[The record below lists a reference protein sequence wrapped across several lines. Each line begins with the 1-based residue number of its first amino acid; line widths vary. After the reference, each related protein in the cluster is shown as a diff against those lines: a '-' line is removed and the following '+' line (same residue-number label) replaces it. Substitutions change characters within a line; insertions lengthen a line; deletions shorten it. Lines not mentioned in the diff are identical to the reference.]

1 MKQRTL
7 FADDPDALLDPGP
20 GKTARRGGALFERQE
35 GNMTQKILFL
45 GGGSPFM
52 MKAVIHNLE
61 NAGYEVISV
70 SPETQ
75 DFSGRQDEADT
86 FVLFLGPSLLERTD
100 ILARLNTLCGEEG
113 RLLFL
118 IGTEEEQEQ
127 CVNTLSGDA
136 VAASFTKPLDIRSF
150 VSAVGRAT
158 ARADTKELHTILLVD
173 DDGDYLK
180 LVNAWLS
187 RQYRVVMVNSGMQ
200 AITYLA
206 NNLPDLILLDYAMP
220 VTSGPQVLEMIRS
233 EPRTSG
239 VPVIF
244 LTGKDDRESLMKVLE
259 LEPDGYILKS
269 IAKRAL
275 LSRLDE
281 FFKEKA

>member
-281 FFKEKA
+281 FFMEKA